1 MFFKDIDEVKVYA
14 DINASFE
21 FDILTPKLR
30 QVNRDILNLHFGND
44 FVEEIQTAYDGT
56 TAGNISTLSLA
67 DQQIIKKFR
76 AITAPIAVALFI
88 TPGQVQIDNAG
99 IFIARN
105 ENRATAFEWQIK
117 DLIKSYLRPGYQA
130 IEDAIIFLQKNITS
144 YATYQ
149 SSEEF
154 QYSKLCFVP
163 TAKEFT
169 KYYSP
174 LNNSYI
180 SYLKMRS
187 CMDKVDEMDIA
198 NILLPNYY
206 AELKTKIAAD
216 ALTVADKAII
226 PYIKKAIV
234 NLTALKAL
242 SELNATFDENGFM
255 IFDNTSNASVGPPK
269 KTALGE
275 PIVRAQ
281 ESLKTSG
288 EAYLL
293 ALKQFLIDNK
303 ISYPTFINDP
313 KFVAN
318 QSATF
323 NNKAGQGYFAA
334 I

>member
-1 MFFKDIDEVKVYA
+1 
-14 DINASFE
+14 
-21 FDILTPKLR
+21 
-30 QVNRDILNLHFGND
+30 
-44 FVEEIQTAYDGT
+44 
-56 TAGNISTLSLA
+56 
-67 DQQIIKKFR
+67 
-76 AITAPIAVALFI
+76 
-88 TPGQVQIDNAG
+88 
-99 IFIARN
+99 
-105 ENRATAFEWQIK
+105 
-117 DLIKSYLRPGYQA
+117 
-130 IEDAIIFLQKNITS
+130 
-144 YATYQ
+144 
-149 SSEEF
+149 
-154 QYSKLCFVP
+154 
-163 TAKEFT
+163 
-169 KYYSP
+169 
-174 LNNSYI
+174 
-180 SYLKMRS
+180 
-187 CMDKVDEMDIA
+187 
-198 NILLPNYY
+198 
-206 AELKTKIAAD
+206 KIAAD
-216 ALTVADKAII
+216 TLTVADKAII

>member
-1 MFFKDIDEVKVYA
+1 MFFKDIDELKVYT

-21 FDILTPKLR
+21 FEGLTPKLR
-30 QVNRDILNLHFGND
+30 QVDRDILNLHFGND
-44 FVEEIQTAYDGT
+44 FIDEIQVAYDGT
-56 TAGNISTLSLA
+56 TSGDISTLPIEQ
-67 DQQIIKKFR
+67 QQIIKKFR
-76 AITAPIAVALFI
+76 AITAPISVSLFI

-130 IEDAIIFLQKNITS
+130 IEDAIIFLQKNIVS
-144 YATYQ
+144 YPTYQ

-154 QYSKLCFVP
+154 EYSKLCFVP

-174 LNNSYI
+174 LNNSYL

-198 NILLPNYY
+198 NILLPDYY

-216 ALTVADKAII
+216 TLSVADKAII

-255 IFDNTSNASVGPPK
+255 VFDNTHSAVSGAPK

-313 KFVAN
+313 KFVAD